1 MSGFSPG
8 RAGPPPCTSLSPGSL
23 AVPRRVR
30 RTAPVWFLVLQH
42 RSRGFEHHFCQMV
55 NLSPAAAAHHTQQA
69 RWDPITSCKGESPGS
84 KDVAVPRG
92 VHLLFPGLPAA
103 RVPWS
108 GDTKRACR
116 RLEVAQDGGCP
127 QVKARPPES
136 WGSREPESP
145 DRGRLPAPRPD
156 GGQGR
161 PGVES
166 LRIGGRSPAQPC
178 PRCLAGESVGGS
190 VPTQPPTDLPPAA
203 GPCPRASDLTSA
215 SHGGHFNHTENR

>member
-1 MSGFSPG
+1 MPTQKNAQCLSVRAFRKLVSSFCSPHFPERRWRGVQRMSGFSPG

-92 VHLLFPGLPAA
+92 GAPVVSWAA
-103 RVPWS
+103 S
-108 GDTKRACR
+108 CAC
-116 RLEVAQDGGCP
+116 P
-127 QVKARPPES
+127 M
-136 WGSREPESP
+136 
-145 DRGRLPAPRPD
+145 
-156 GGQGR
+156 
-161 PGVES
+161 
-166 LRIGGRSPAQPC
+166 
-178 PRCLAGESVGGS
+178 VGGHGTYS
-190 VPTQPPTDLPPAA
+190 VFNSHVLP
-203 GPCPRASDLTSA
+203 SDVSCSPMSSGAVDFPLVFSYYYY
-215 SHGGHFNHTENR
+215 

>member
-1 MSGFSPG
+1 MRG
-8 RAGPPPCTSLSPGSL
+8 RAGSGLGPHGHRGAERVATAETRGAAGSGGRALRKSRLHVL
-23 AVPRRVR
+23 APAGCHENRY
-30 RTAPVWFLVLQH
+30 ACPLLQE
-42 RSRGFEHHFCQMV
+42 SR
-55 NLSPAAAAHHTQQA
+55 
-69 RWDPITSCKGESPGS
+69 
-84 KDVAVPRG
+84 
-92 VHLLFPGLPAA
+92 
-103 RVPWS
+103 
-108 GDTKRACR
+108 KRACR

>member
-1 MSGFSPG
+1 MDTVALSGWRRRRPEELQVPG
-8 RAGPPPCTSLSPGSL
+8 DALFVSRASTCWRRLGATRADMPVLCCRRAGAFSSPQEGTWCPLAAPPSRPPSPALSSFQLTL
-23 AVPRRVR
+23 A
-30 RTAPVWFLVLQH
+30 LVL
-42 RSRGFEHHFCQMV
+42 C
-55 NLSPAAAAHHTQQA
+55 
-69 RWDPITSCKGESPGS
+69 
-84 KDVAVPRG
+84 
-92 VHLLFPGLPAA
+92 LP
-103 RVPWS
+103 W
-108 GDTKRACR
+108 TIHKRACR

-178 PRCLAGESVGGS
+178 PRCLAGESV
-190 VPTQPPTDLPPAA
+190 
-203 GPCPRASDLTSA
+203 SA
-215 SHGGHFNHTENR
+215 SPSCCDVGDRLVSNPRSVKQRPSF